1 MELAVGIGRDAVV
14 GFRLLGFLGGF
25 LFRGSALASHAL
37 GVGEN
42 LSGAIPGFDDFSGFI
57 DGFSLSIGGLR
68 LAGSMGF
75 SLLANLPGLETRL
88 GCG

>member
-25 LFRGSALASHAL
+25 LFRGSALAPHAL
-37 GVGEN
+37 GVGED
-42 LSGAIPGFDDFSGFI
+42 LGVSIPGFDDVSGFI
-57 DGFSLSIGGLR
+57 NGFGLSIGGLR
-68 LAGSMGF
+68 LTGSMGF
-75 SLLANLPGLETRL
+75 PFLADLPGLETRL

>member
-1 MELAVGIGRDAVV
+1 MELAVGIGCDAVV
-14 GFRLLGFLGGF
+14 GFGLLGFLGGF
-25 LFRGSALASHAL
+25 LFRGSALAPHAL

-42 LSGAIPGFDDFSGFI
+42 LGGSISGFNNVPGFI

-75 SLLANLPGLETRL
+75 SFLANLPGLETRL